1 MGVCSFEKSTN
12 ITSNN
17 KIREVVKYYFYDNLS
32 LIKISDNLEINFY
45 IHFFDFRCYN
55 LISHSK
61 NEKSLFISKMTFLK
75 KEYPILSSLNK
86 QPYFFFDIKDSF
98 YNVKFTDIKKGYLEI
113 QILEEV
119 NCSEVDINK
128 INSKIESHYKRSSI
142 YSIIKI
148 EILNLL
154 YGAKNYDLS
163 LGKKRGRI
171 SFKFEIKQFNN
182 ITIQYKSNQIT
193 NDDKL
198 FIEINN
204 EFIYPDTNNLLNLKI
219 QDLTIENFKNSY
231 LSIDKGNNNDNI
243 SLDELKNNIIE
254 NLGEKI
260 LKYQNYIIQNDV
272 TKENNF
278 INNFQ
283 NFERSNDK
291 GDTIIIEGL
300 PFISQIENY
309 YFTEKGL
316 KKYPYILYL
325 NINNSSI
332 KIKELEYI
340 EIYPNLYN
348 HLQSLKTIDKFNYEK
363 VTKLIGEIRSIL
375 LKSVDNG
382 FYLYSYDCYEEIK
395 NIVELFF
402 DIINEIFQI
411 IAMAKNTTLITELL
425 DFVKDI
431 VQREELNNEIL
442 FIIFEKYYLEY
453 PQLVEKFNE
462 YILHILK
469 INILIK
475 NKVRSTMIFPLE
487 DVYGIFFYRYEFFRK
502 ILMKAVI
509 LDENIYLNYI
519 NSLNDYSDNY
529 FYDIYYDKKVTT
541 YLNKSTFQIF
551 EKFIFNPAEIFYN
564 IVDKTSFF
572 YNFPKSLLSKKY
584 TNLNNFPL
592 SISFNKEFKLILNS
606 CINILQNKNS
616 SALQINFSD
625 LICYYSKSYFLINQ
639 LITSLLITTNV
650 YDTYSVFATF
660 DILHKI
666 LNSEYKKNNFKI
678 QFDFS
683 ILEKAVK
690 LIITFDNSLII
701 SKVLWLYYYDS
712 HLMNL
717 NHLKW
722 FVINIINKNYEM
734 FILHWSWKIRFIFF
748 KILFYILGY
757 KIKDK
762 IDIFLDKNI
771 FNYFIEKKD
780 FLTKYNE
787 LILNEYNTIKDDF
800 SIWKEK
806 MSNSNY
812 LDYPIV
818 TVILPTNEDTN

>member
-1 MGVCSFEKSTN
+1 MGVCSSEKTTN

-17 KIREVVKYYFYDNLS
+17 NKRDVVKYYFYDNLS
-32 LIKISDNLEINFY
+32 LIKINDNLEINFY

-61 NEKSLFISKMTFLK
+61 NEKSLFMSKITFLR

-86 QPYFFFDIKDSF
+86 EPYFFFDIKDTF
-98 YNVKFTDIKKGYLEI
+98 YDVNFSDIKKGYLEI
-113 QILEEV
+113 QILEEL
-119 NCSEVDINK
+119 NCEENDINK
-128 INSKIESHYKRSSI
+128 INSKIQFHCKRSSI

-148 EILNLL
+148 EILNVL
-154 YGAKNYDLS
+154 YGAKYYDLS

-182 ITIQYKSNQIT
+182 INIQYKSKNIT
-193 NDDKL
+193 NKDKI

-204 EFIYPDTNNLLNLKI
+204 EVIYPDTNNLLNLKL
-219 QDLTIENFKNSY
+219 QELTIKKLKNSY
-231 LSIDKGNNNDNI
+231 LSVDKGNNNDNI
-243 SLDELKNNIIE
+243 SLDELKNAIIE
-254 NLGEKI
+254 KLGEDI
-260 LKYQNYIIQNDV
+260 LKYQNFIIQNDIK
-272 TKENNF
+272 KENNY

-283 NFERSNDK
+283 IFEKTNYK
-291 GDTIIIEGL
+291 GDTLIIEGL

-316 KKYPYILYL
+316 TKYPYKLYL
-325 NINNSSI
+325 NINNTSV
-332 KIKELEYI
+332 KIKNLEYV

-348 HLQSLKTIDKFNYEK
+348 HLQSLKTIDKSNNEK
-363 VTKLIGEIRSIL
+363 VTKVIGEIRNIL

-382 FYLYSYDCYEEIK
+382 FYLYSYDCFEEIK
-395 NIVELFF
+395 NIIELFF
-402 DIINEIFQI
+402 DITNEIFQI
-411 IAMAKNTTLITELL
+411 IAMTKNTTLITELL

-442 FIIFEKYYLEY
+442 FLIFEKYYLEY

-462 YILHILK
+462 YILHVLK

-487 DVYGIFFYRYEFFRK
+487 DVYGIFFYRYQFFRK
-502 ILMKAVI
+502 IIMKAVI

-519 NSLNDYSDNY
+519 NSLNDDSDSY
-529 FYDIYYDKKVTT
+529 FYDIYYDKKVST
-541 YLNKSTFQIF
+541 YLNKNTFQIF
-551 EKFIFNPAEIFYN
+551 ETYIVAPKEIFYN
-564 IVDKTSFF
+564 IVDKSSFF
-572 YNFPKSLLSKKY
+572 YNFPKALLSKKF

-592 SISFNKEFKLILNS
+592 SLSLSKEFKLILNS
-606 CINILQNKNS
+606 CINILQIKTS
-616 SALQINFSD
+616 SSLQINFSE
-625 LICYYSKSYFLINQ
+625 LICYYSQSYFLINQ

-683 ILEKAVK
+683 ILEKAVN

-712 HLMNL
+712 HLMNI

-722 FVINIINKNYEM
+722 FVINIINKNYEI

-748 KILFYILGY
+748 KILFFILGY
-757 KIKDK
+757 RIKDK

-780 FLTKYNE
+780 FLNKHNE
-787 LILNEYNTIKDDF
+787 LILNEYNTTKEEF

-806 MSNSNY
+806 VSQVSY
-812 LDYPIV
+812 IDYPLV
-818 TVILPTNEDTN
+818 SVILPTNEDTN